1 MMIKRAFD
9 ILMSLIGLIVFGPL
23 LLILAIWIKLD
34 SRGPVFY
41 RGRRAGRGGEP
52 FRIMKFRSMCP
63 NAESVGGPSTS
74 GDDMRVTRAG
84 RFLRKGKLDELPQ
97 LFNVF
102 WGTMSFVGP
111 RPEIVE
117 EVEQYSDEWK
127 KILSVRPGITDW
139 ASLWNVDEGEV
150 LAGAENPH
158 EAYRQLIQPTKL
170 ELQLKYCRK
179 HSLWMDIRIILY
191 TGIRILRS
199 GWTPREIAEYPPPR
213 KVSEISAALEKKE

>member
-1 MMIKRAFD
+1 MVKRLFD
-9 ILMSLIGLIVFGPL
+9 ILLSFVGLVLTSPALIIC
-23 LLILAIWIKLD
+23 AIWIKLD
-34 SRGPVFY
+34 SKGPVFY
-41 RGRRAGRGGEP
+41 RGPRAGYRGKP
-52 FRIMKFRSMCP
+52 FKMLKFRSMVVD
-63 NAESVGGPSTS
+63 ADRIGGPSTS
-74 GDDMRVTRAG
+74 DGDVRVSRSGRVMR
-84 RFLRKGKLDELPQ
+84 KLKIDELPQ
-97 LFNVF
+97 LLNVVA
-102 WGTMSFVGP
+102 GTMSLVGP
-111 RPEIVE
+111 RPEIID
-117 EVEQYSDEWK
+117 EVETYPDEWK
-127 KILSVRPGITDW
+127 KILDVRPGITDW

-213 KVSEISAALEKKE
+213 KVSEISAALEKEE